1 MGAAL
6 SSVKSLHCN
15 IQDSSGSSKNAAVL
29 VESLRNLAVNLPV
42 LQHLILGSSLS
53 SSTLKYFGLAC
64 KSLTSLTLQADEFQH
79 ISRFMH
85 SSLLQLQSLLP
96 KLKRLSIPNLALDSP
111 QHAEL
116 LRPLSQH
123 TGIES
128 LDLSR
133 TTVRRGSIWSCM
145 SPHVRYL
152 LLDQYLA
159 SAPDFP
165 VAGASTCSGL
175 LTLELGECA
184 MDLSALAE
192 LLRAAP
198 ALSSLHQGSRVA
210 GHVQGCGFCMI
221 VSSRVWRSRGGVM
234 MDVGRTGSQ
243 QDRHG
248 WTTHVDALPAMTE
261 VRECRFTGRVL
272 QGRLVNLARVFPAV
286 RKLTLHKRLESNSQ
300 LEELGVCDQLTHL
313 TLVGCPNIST
323 MALSQL
329 LLALPALEV
338 VTYQECSRLLHCD
351 AGEFVRVL
359 SKNGQQV
366 RVTCMDAAPGA
377 VLQAAEAAPMAGEA
391 AEVAEVDAS
400 SEFNSQDSGSDSSEE
415 DSS

>member
-1 MGAAL
+1 
-6 SSVKSLHCN
+6 
-15 IQDSSGSSKNAAVL
+15 
-29 VESLRNLAVNLPV
+29 
-42 LQHLILGSSLS
+42 
-53 SSTLKYFGLAC
+53 
-64 KSLTSLTLQADEFQH
+64 
-79 ISRFMH
+79 
-85 SSLLQLQSLLP
+85 
-96 KLKRLSIPNLALDSP
+96 
-111 QHAEL
+111 
-116 LRPLSQH
+116 
-123 TGIES
+123 
-128 LDLSR
+128 
-133 TTVRRGSIWSCM
+133 
-145 SPHVRYL
+145 
-152 LLDQYLA
+152 
-159 SAPDFP
+159 
-165 VAGASTCSGL
+165 
-175 LTLELGECA
+175 

-210 GHVQGCGFCMI
+210 GHVQGCGCVCAQAKISLVGSAALAADMQLLHD
-221 VSSRVWRSRGGVM
+221 RQLAGLALTRGVM